1 MTLLEAIAVRHSVRQ
16 YLDRD
21 IPADVA
27 EKLRA
32 EIAQCNEDSGL
43 AMQLVTGDSEA
54 FSGIMA
60 KYGSFKG
67 VSNYIAIVGKPNMLD
82 AAGFFGEKVVLVAQT
97 LGLNTCWVALTFN
110 KRKCKKAV
118 KIADGER
125 LIMVISLGYGATQG
139 HPHKNKPMAK
149 VSNVNGTSPQWFVNA
164 MESVMQAPTAMNQ
177 QKFYFELVE
186 GTENR
191 VKATALRGPYT
202 DVDLGIAK
210 LHFVLGAGVDVEFE

>member
-1 MTLLEAIAVRHSVRQ
+1 MTLLEAVAARHSVRQ
-16 YLDRD
+16 YLDRE

-27 EKLRA
+27 EELRA
-32 EIAQCNEDSGL
+32 EIARCNEDSSL

-54 FSGIMA
+54 FSGMMA

-67 VSNYIAIVGKPNMLD
+67 VSNYIAIVGKPNMNE
-82 AAGFFGEKVVLVAQT
+82 AAGFFGEKVALVAQT

-110 KRKCKKAV
+110 KRKCKKTV

-139 HPHKNKPMAK
+139 HAHKSKPMAK
-149 VSNVNGTSPQWFVNA
+149 VSNVDSTSPAWFVKG
-164 MESVMQAPTAMNQ
+164 MESVLLAPTAMNQ

-186 GTENR
+186 GTENK
-191 VKATALRGPYT
+191 VNATAQRGPYS

-210 LHFVLGAGVDVEFE
+210 LHFVLGAGCDVEFG